1 MVHGLV
7 DSAVNRAYFALFQ
20 AAICALER
28 RGMRRR
34 EWTHKGVHSDFV
46 QLFVRRRK
54 LVPASFA
61 GALPSVMHLRH
72 IADYQQPGVSQVQA
86 ERAVRRARSVHQRRA
101 DHGDAGEARPPDA
114 AAPGTDDTVEVTF
127 TLHAP

>member
-1 MVHGLV
+1 MDVARVQASLHAAEICLTNRLW
-7 DSAVNRAYFALFQ
+7 DSAVNRAYFTLFQ
-20 AAICALER
+20 AAICALEQ

-61 GALPSVMHLRH
+61 GALPSVRHLRH

-86 ERAVRRARSVHQRRA
+86 ERAVRRAREFVTLLQR
-101 DHGDAGEARPPDA
+101 
-114 AAPGTDDTVEVTF
+114 EVF
-127 TLHAP
+127 DGP

>member
-1 MVHGLV
+1 MAHGLA
-7 DSAVNRAYFALFQ
+7 DSAVNRAYCALLQ
-20 AAICALER
+20 AAICAVER

-34 EWTHKGVHSDFV
+34 AWTHKGVHSDVV

-86 ERAVRRARSVHQRRA
+86 ERAVRRAREFITLLQCEVFDGPQT
-101 DHGDAGEARPPDA
+101 DEALRHHL
-114 AAPGTDDTVEVTF
+114 GRV
-127 TLHAP
+127 

>member
-1 MVHGLV
+1 MEFERAQASLQAADLYLAHGLV
-7 DSAVNRAYFALFQ
+7 DSAVNRPYLALFQ

-28 RGMRRR
+28 RGLRRR

-61 GALPSVMHLRH
+61 GALPSVM
-72 IADYQQPGVSQVQA
+72 
-86 ERAVRRARSVHQRRA
+86 
-101 DHGDAGEARPPDA
+101 
-114 AAPGTDDTVEVTF
+114 
-127 TLHAP
+127 